1 MKRVLIISYYWPP
14 SGGPGVQR
22 WLKFVKYLPEYNI
35 EPILFVPKNANY
47 PLIDNSLADQVDTD
61 LKVISHPITE
71 ISKFLPKF
79 EFLKSARAGNISI
92 LANQSFFQKVFFF
105 IRGNLFIP
113 DMKIF
118 WKNSSVNF
126 LSDYISKN
134 NIDAIITTG
143 PPHSVH
149 LIGLELK
156 RKLDVKWISDFRD
169 PWVNL
174 NYLNRFHLLSSS
186 KKSHKSLRNKVLI
199 NSDAVIV
206 TSEKLKNLFL
216 NIITNVFKMSEKYN
230 IFALFID
237 ITVINTPESFVE
249 ASLDRYFLCRC

>member
-1 MKRVLIISYYWPP
+1 M
-14 SGGPGVQR
+14 
-22 WLKFVKYLPEYNI
+22 
-35 EPILFVPKNANY
+35 
-47 PLIDNSLADQVDTD
+47 ADQVDTD

-92 LANQSFFQKVFFF
+92 PANQSFFQKVFFF

-134 NIDAIITTG
+134 NIDAIVTTG

-186 KKSHKSLRNKVLI
+186 KNLTKV
-199 NSDAVIV
+199 
-206 TSEKLKNLFL
+206 SEIKF
-216 NIITNVFKMSEKYN
+216 
-230 IFALFID
+230 
-237 ITVINTPESFVE
+237 
-249 ASLDRYFLCRC
+249 

>member
-61 LKVISHPITE
+61 LKFISHPITE

-92 LANQSFFQKVFFF
+92 PANQSFFQKVFFF

-134 NIDAIITTG
+134 YQALEYFKQEQVKIKKFPKGVLTKLNKI
-143 PPHSVH
+143 SNEV
-149 LIGLELK
+149 LIELSQENQLSKKVYDSYTNFLK
-156 RKLDVKWISDFRD
+156 RVRPWTLISEDG
-169 PWVNL
+169 
-174 NYLNRFHLLSSS
+174 YLSSF
-186 KKSHKSLRNKVLI
+186 
-199 NSDAVIV
+199 
-206 TSEKLKNLFL
+206 E
-216 NIITNVFKMSEKYN
+216 
-230 IFALFID
+230 
-237 ITVINTPESFVE
+237 
-249 ASLDRYFLCRC
+249 

>member
-1 MKRVLIISYYWPP
+1 M
-14 SGGPGVQR
+14 
-22 WLKFVKYLPEYNI
+22 
-35 EPILFVPKNANY
+35 
-47 PLIDNSLADQVDTD
+47 ADQVDTD
-61 LKVISHPITE
+61 LKVISHPIIE

-79 EFLKSARAGNISI
+79 EFLKSARAGIFLYLLISH
-92 LANQSFFQKVFFF
+92 FFKKYFFF
-105 IRGNLFIP
+105 IVVTFIP

-174 NYLNRFHLLSSS
+174 NYLNRFHLLSFS

-216 NIITNVFKMSEKYN
+216 NITTNVFK
-230 IFALFID
+230 
-237 ITVINTPESFVE
+237 ITNDLITQ
-249 ASLDRYFLCRC
+249 

>member
-92 LANQSFFQKVFFF
+92 PANQSFFQKVFFF

-118 WKNSSVNF
+118 WKSSSVNF
-126 LSDYISKN
+126 LSDYLPKN
-134 NIDAIITTG
+134 NIDTIITTG

-156 RKLDVKWISDFRD
+156 RKLNINWISDFRD

-186 KKSHKSLRNKVLI
+186 KKSTKPPASFR
-199 NSDAVIV
+199 
-206 TSEKLKNLFL
+206 
-216 NIITNVFKMSEKYN
+216 IITPAAISQTFS
-230 IFALFID
+230 
-237 ITVINTPESFVE
+237 
-249 ASLDRYFLCRC
+249 SLCQYPSNLPHAT